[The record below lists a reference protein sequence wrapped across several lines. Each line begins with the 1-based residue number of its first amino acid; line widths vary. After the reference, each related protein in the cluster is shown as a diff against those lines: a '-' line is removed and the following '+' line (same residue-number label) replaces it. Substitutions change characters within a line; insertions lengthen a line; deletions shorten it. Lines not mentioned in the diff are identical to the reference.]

1 MAWGSSN
8 ELGTEGV
15 KMRKRQLLF
24 GDLHPFNIQFF
35 AEGGDGE
42 GNNGGSDNE
51 GGAAAGEG
59 GNESGNKDD
68 QNKSFDD
75 VLKDSNY
82 QAEFDRRVQKAIKTA
97 QEKWDLAM
105 NDKLSE
111 AEKLA
116 KMTKEQKAEYEE
128 KKRIKALE
136 DREAAVTKKEL
147 MAEAKNTLTDK
158 HLPVGLAELLNYSD
172 ADSCNK
178 SIEVLEKAF
187 QEAVE
192 AAVAAKIKGGSAP
205 KKAQGDDNSLES
217 IISNA
222 MKAY

>member
-1 MAWGSSN
+1 MIKN
-8 ELGTEGV
+8 ELMKFKG
-15 KMRKRQLLF
+15 LYPL
-24 GDLHPFNIQFF
+24 NIQFF
-35 AEGGDGE
+35 AEGGE
-42 GNNGGSDNE
+42 GGDNGGSGDE
-51 GGAAAGEG
+51 GGAADNKGGDEG
-59 GNESGNKDD
+59 GAGDN

-75 VLKDSNY
+75 MLKDSNY

-97 QEKWDLAM
+97 QDKWNAAM
-105 NDKLSE
+105 DDKLSE

-136 DREAAVTKKEL
+136 EREAAVTRKEL

-158 HLPVGLAELLNYSD
+158 KLPVSLAELLNYSD
-172 ADSCNK
+172 ADSCSK

-192 AAVAAKIKGGSAP
+192 EAVKAKIKGGIPP
-205 KKAQGDDNSLES
+205 KKAEGDNDTLEAT
-217 IISNA
+217 IAKA
-222 MKAY
+222 MKINY

>member
-1 MAWGSSN
+1 MKKE
-8 ELGTEGV
+8 ELMKFKG
-15 KMRKRQLLF
+15 LYPL
-24 GDLHPFNIQFF
+24 NIQFF
-35 AEGGDGE
+35 AEGGEGDNGSHGDDG
-42 GNNGGSDNE
+42 S
-51 GGAAAGEG
+51 GAAKEG
-59 GNESGNKDD
+59 GNKDGSNGD
-68 QNKSFDD
+68 QNKTFDD
-75 VLKDSNY
+75 MLKDSNY

-97 QEKWDLAM
+97 QEKWNIAM

-136 DREAAVTKKEL
+136 DREAAVTRKEL

-158 HLPVGLAELLNYSD
+158 HLPVGLAELLNYTD

-178 SIEVLEKAF
+178 SIEVLEQAF

-192 AAVAAKIKGGSAP
+192 AAVAAKIKGGNPP
-205 KKAQGDDNSLES
+205 KRAQGDNNSLES
-217 IISNA
+217 IIAEA
-222 MKAY
+222 MKL

>member
-1 MAWGSSN
+1 M
-8 ELGTEGV
+8 
-15 KMRKRQLLF
+15 
-24 GDLHPFNIQFF
+24 
-35 AEGGDGE
+35 
-42 GNNGGSDNE
+42 
-51 GGAAAGEG
+51 
-59 GNESGNKDD
+59 
-68 QNKSFDD
+68 
-75 VLKDSNY
+75 LKDSNY

-97 QEKWDLAM
+97 QEKWNIAM

-136 DREAAVTKKEL
+136 DRAAAVTRKEL

-158 HLPVGLAELLNYSD
+158 HLPVGLAELLDYTD

-178 SIEVLEKAF
+178 SIEVLEQAF

-192 AAVAAKIKGGSAP
+192 AAVAAKIKGGNPP
-205 KKAQGDDNSLES
+205 KRAQGDNNSLER
-217 IISNA
+217 IIAEA
-222 MKAY
+222 MNL